1 MEARP
6 STTNQQQQNDCFSLD
21 TSKDDLPINSILASF
36 LQLAQNL
43 TNKYQENEV
52 QSNSTE
58 KLIFEGN
65 HSDKEYVCYESLE
78 EYGPTILNIHYWM
91 NGIGT
96 IVIGSIGII
105 GNIITILVLQRIDTN
120 VMFNRLLLTLEA
132 DSRLNAK
139 PNFILLSIMVILNSC
154 LKYGAFFILGLM

>member
-1 MEARP
+1 M
-6 STTNQQQQNDCFSLD
+6 
-21 TSKDDLPINSILASF
+21 PIKPIFATF
-36 LQLAQNL
+36 LQFAQNL
-43 TNKYQENEV
+43 TNEYQENAV
-52 QSNSTE
+52 QSNATE

-78 EYGPTILNIHYWM
+78 EYGPIILNIHYWM

-120 VMFNRLLLTLEA
+120 VMFNRLLLTLGKMSFF
-132 DSRLNAK
+132 DDLSHY
-139 PNFILLSIMVILNSC
+139 LLQR
-154 LKYGAFFILGLM
+154 AE